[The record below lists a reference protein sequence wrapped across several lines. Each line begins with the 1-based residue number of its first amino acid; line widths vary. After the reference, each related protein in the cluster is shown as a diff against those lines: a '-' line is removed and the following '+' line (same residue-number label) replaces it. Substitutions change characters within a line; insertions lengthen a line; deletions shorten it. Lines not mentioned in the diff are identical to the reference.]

1 MAAGITTKE
10 RLERLMNAKAQLE
23 AQIAKNGQILA
34 ANANVGMT
42 GPLVDAE
49 GFPRNDIDIYQ
60 VRQAR
65 QTIICLQND
74 HKELMNQI
82 SSLLNQYHSEIATT
96 DPELVNRASALGLDD
111 DERSKAGANLTSFA
125 PVRSI
130 VMVNLVSPSSPAEEA
145 VNIILHSIPPI
156 RKPSNLNI
164 PFQGLR
170 EGDGILRFGSINSN
184 NFKGDLAQIGELV
197 RHMQNQNVEL
207 KVKRGE
213 QQLDLILV
221 PKTWS
226 GRGLLGCNIV
236 LTPEAMD
243 DS

>member
-23 AQIAKNGQILA
+23 AQIAKNGNILV
-34 ANANVGMT
+34 ANANVGMN

-111 DERSKAGANLTSFA
+111 DDRSKAGANLTSFA

-130 VMVNLVSPSSPAEEA
+130 VLVNLVSPYSPAEEA
-145 VNIILHSIPPI
+145 
-156 RKPSNLNI
+156 
-164 PFQGLR
+164 GLR

-236 LTPEAMD
+236 LPPESMD

>member
-10 RLERLMNAKAQLE
+10 RLERLMNAKARLE
-23 AQIAKNGQILA
+23 AQIAKNGNILA
-34 ANANVGMT
+34 ANANVGMN

-111 DERSKAGANLTSFA
+111 DDRSKAGANLTSFA

-130 VMVNLVSPSSPAEEA
+130 VVVNLVSPYSPAEEA
-145 VNIILHSIPPI
+145 VNIIKHSVPP
-156 RKPSNLNI
+156 SHLNI
-164 PFQGLR
+164 RFQGLR
-170 EGDGILRFGSINSN
+170 EGDGILRFGSINSH

-236 LTPEAMD
+236 LAPEAMD

>member
-1 MAAGITTKE
+1 
-10 RLERLMNAKAQLE
+10 MN
-23 AQIAKNGQILA
+23 
-34 ANANVGMT
+34 

-111 DERSKAGANLTSFA
+111 DDRSKAGANLTSFA

-130 VMVNLVSPSSPAEEA
+130 VLVNLVSPYSPAEEA
-145 VNIILHSIPPI
+145 
-156 RKPSNLNI
+156 
-164 PFQGLR
+164 GLR

-236 LTPEAMD
+236 LPPESMD

>member
-23 AQIAKNGQILA
+23 AQIAKNGNILA
-34 ANANVGMT
+34 ANANVGMN

-111 DERSKAGANLTSFA
+111 DDRSKAGANLTSFA

-130 VMVNLVSPSSPAEEA
+130 VVVNLVSPYSPAEEA
-145 VNIILHSIPPI
+145 
-156 RKPSNLNI
+156 
-164 PFQGLR
+164 GLR

-236 LTPEAMD
+236 LAPEAMD